1 MDLSSY
7 LLLTCLTSFVYL
19 SPLCLLQ
26 CFEECELCL
35 QQLLLIAPPGSAPAA
50 AAKVERQAL
59 RQAKEKYRQ
68 SSKAMAK
75 NIAKKLFV
83 VDRKEATGSVSG
95 STTSIEVEPTT
106 TNSMPEEEQE
116 EEEQQPVGRTEETSG
131 STVTKNVVSTKGTY
145 SPSSSIAEN
154 PKNADAAVAP
164 PTSFSP
170 TEQQKS
176 VAPSSSKGPAADLG
190 LLLLLATSLLVLA
203 VSVGLVLWANIIAP
217 EEEQVRTEDL
227 SDF

>member
-1 MDLSSY
+1 
-7 LLLTCLTSFVYL
+7 
-19 SPLCLLQ
+19 LQ
-26 CFEECELCL
+26 CFEECDLCL

-68 SSKAMAK
+68 SSKVMAK

-83 VDRKEATGSVSG
+83 DRKETTGSVS
-95 STTSIEVEPTT
+95 STTSMEVEPTVT
-106 TNSMPEEEQE
+106 GSIPEE
-116 EEEQQPVGRTEETSG
+116 EEEQKLVSRTEETAG
-131 STVTKNVVSTKGTY
+131 SAVTEDVVSQKGTY
-145 SPSSSIAEN
+145 SSSSLAEDS
-154 PKNADAAVAP
+154 KNAAAP

-170 TEQQKS
+170 AEHQQS
-176 VAPSSSKGPAADLG
+176 VAPSSKGPAADLG

-217 EEEQVRTEDL
+217 EEEQFIPVRSEDL
-227 SDF
+227 SAF

>member
-1 MDLSSY
+1 MDLSY
-7 LLLTCLTSFVYL
+7 LFLWTCPCGPVVSFV
-19 SPLCLLQ
+19 CLLQ
-26 CFEECELCL
+26 CFEECDLCL

-83 VDRKEATGSVSG
+83 DRKETTGSVS
-95 STTSIEVEPTT
+95 STTSVEVEPTVT
-106 TNSMPEEEQE
+106 GSIPEE
-116 EEEQQPVGRTEETSG
+116 EEEQQLVSRTEETAG
-131 STVTKNVVSTKGTY
+131 RAVTEDVVSQKGTY
-145 SPSSSIAEN
+145 SSSSLAEDS
-154 PKNADAAVAP
+154 KNATAP
-164 PTSFSP
+164 PVTSFSP
-170 TEQQKS
+170 AEHQQS
-176 VAPSSSKGPAADLG
+176 VAPSSKGPAADLG

-217 EEEQVRTEDL
+217 EEEQFIPARSEDL
-227 SDF
+227 SAF